1 MITGPLELQAR
12 LSPPPRNLDA
22 FFWVSA
28 GVVAL
33 LFGLVGSRFVL
44 APGFL
49 VEPGGAAARL
59 PAVDS
64 TQALAETHA
73 VVSYRNDQAILFEGG
88 RYGRLADLQPALE
101 KFAKENPGSVLL
113 LLAEPGVSL
122 QGAADLSAMA
132 GAAGFAGVLIA
143 TEPRKGEGAAEPR

>member
-1 MITGPLELQAR
+1 MITGPLELHSR

-22 FFWVSA
+22 FCWVSA

-33 LFGLVGSRFVL
+33 LFGMIGSRFVL

-49 VEPGGAAARL
+49 VAPGGAESSLPVAAG
-59 PAVDS
+59 AQ
-64 TQALAETHA
+64 TLAETHA

-88 RYGRLADLQPALE
+88 RYSRLEDLRPALE
-101 KFAKENPGSVLL
+101 KFARKNPGSVLL
-113 LLAEPGVSL
+113 LVAERGVSL

-132 GAAGFAGVLIA
+132 GAAGFARVLVA
-143 TEPRKGEGAAEPR
+143 TEPSKSEGRGPR

>member
-1 MITGPLELQAR
+1 MITGPLELQSR

-33 LFGLVGSRFVL
+33 LFGVIGSRFVL

-59 PAVDS
+59 PAAS
-64 TQALAETHA
+64 HTQALAETHA

-88 RYGRLADLQPALE
+88 RYSRLADLRPALE
-101 KFAKENPGSVLL
+101 QFAKKHPGSVLL

-132 GAAGFAGVLIA
+132 GTAGFAGVLIA

>member
-1 MITGPLELQAR
+1 MITGPLELQSR

-33 LFGLVGSRFVL
+33 LFGVLGSRFVM

-49 VEPGGAAARL
+49 VEPGGPSAELPAAAT
-59 PAVDS
+59 A
-64 TQALAETHA
+64 QALAETHA
-73 VVSYRNDQAILFEGG
+73 VVSYRNDQAILFEGI
-88 RYGRLADLQPALE
+88 RYSRLADLQPELE
-101 KFAKENPGSVLL
+101 KFAKKHPGSVLL
-113 LLAEPGVSL
+113 LLAERGVSL

-132 GAAGFAGVLIA
+132 GAAGFARVLVP
-143 TEPRKGEGAAEPR
+143 TEPPKGEGARAR

>member
-1 MITGPLELQAR
+1 MIIGPLELQSR
-12 LSPPPRNLDA
+12 LSSPPRNLDS

-33 LFGLVGSRFVL
+33 LFGLVGSRFVM

-49 VEPGGAAARL
+49 VEPGGATAEL
-59 PAVDS
+59 PAAA
-64 TQALAETHA
+64 TAQMLAETHA

-88 RYGRLADLQPALE
+88 RYSRLEDLQLALE
-101 KFAKENPGSVLL
+101 NFAKKHPGSVLL
-113 LLAEPGVSL
+113 LLAERGVSL

-132 GAAGFAGVLIA
+132 GAAGFARVLVA
-143 TEPRKGEGAAEPR
+143 TEPTKQEGARAR

>member
-1 MITGPLELQAR
+1 MITGPLDLQSR

-22 FFWVSA
+22 FFWVGA

-33 LFGLVGSRFVL
+33 LFGVIGSRFVL

-49 VEPGGAAARL
+49 VEPGGTTAQL
-59 PAVDS
+59 PVTA
-64 TQALAETHA
+64 TAQALAETHA

-88 RYGRLADLQPALE
+88 RYSRLAALQPALE

-113 LLAEPGVSL
+113 LLAERDVSL

-132 GAAGFAGVLIA
+132 GAAGFARVLVA
-143 TEPRKGEGAAEPR
+143 TEPPKGEGAGLR

>member
-1 MITGPLELQAR
+1 MITGPLELQSR

-22 FFWVSA
+22 FCWVSA

-33 LFGLVGSRFVL
+33 LFGVIGSRFVL

-49 VEPGGAAARL
+49 VAPGSTESSLPLAASAQ
-59 PAVDS
+59 V
-64 TQALAETHA
+64 LAETHA

-88 RYGRLADLQPALE
+88 RYSRLADLRPELE
-101 KFAKENPGSVLL
+101 KFAKKHPDSVLL
-113 LLAEPGVSL
+113 LVAERGVSL

-132 GAAGFAGVLIA
+132 GAAGFARVLVA
-143 TEPRKGEGAAEPR
+143 TEPPKGEAPATR